1 MKQYRKKPI
10 VIEAVQYDGDNEFD
24 IKDWAQGVITSP
36 FTYGKNPPN
45 LEIKTLEGVM
55 QANVGDWIIKGVKGE
70 FYPCKPDVFAATYE
84 PVEPTTNCSQLEQ
97 AFTAKIIP
105 PEDFPDREWTVR
117 KGQDIVA
124 FFKENGLHE
133 IINTSFTPLE
143 LRQLADLVEETL
155 EKGGKP

>member
-1 MKQYRKKPI
+1 MTNQYRKKPV
-10 VIEAVQYDGDNEFD
+10 VIEAIQYDGDNWDD
-24 IKDWAQGVITSP
+24 IEVWTDFRAKHWRSSNVMAI
-36 FTYGKNPPN
+36 
-45 LEIKTLEGVM
+45 ETLEGTM
-55 QANVGDWIIKGVKGE
+55 TANVGDWIIKGVAGE
-70 FYPCKPDVFAATYE
+70 FYPCKPDIFEATY
-84 PVEPTTNCSQLEQ
+84 EPTTNCSKLEQ
-97 AFTAKIIP
+97 TFTAKIIP

>member
-1 MKQYRKKPI
+1 MKT
-10 VIEAVQYDGDNEFD
+10 NEL
-24 IKDWAQGVITSP
+24 KACP
-36 FTYGKNPPN
+36 
-45 LEIKTLEGVM
+45 LEE
-55 QANVGDWIIKGVKGE
+55 Q
-70 FYPCKPDVFAATYE
+70 
-84 PVEPTTNCSQLEQ
+84 PTTNCSQLEQ
-97 AFTAKIIP
+97 TFTAKIIP